1 MVRPVRAVAAW
12 AAVFAAGLAWPV
24 HAQQGEAP
32 STRATPAKAGA
43 LPASAA
49 TRTCA
54 QVRAAAAARPVP
66 RAVKGAT
73 VEGITEYTLPNGLR
87 ILLFPDPSKPTVT
100 VNVTYLV
107 GSRHEGYGE
116 TGMAHLL
123 EHLVFKGSPCHPNIP
138 QELTEHGAEPN
149 GTTWLD
155 RTNYFETFAATD
167 QNLTWALDLEADRMV
182 NSFISRKD
190 LESEFTVVRNEF
202 EMGENDP
209 GSILEERVL
218 STAFLWHN
226 YGNSTIGARA
236 DIENVPIGRL
246 QAFYRKYYQPDNAIL
261 VVAGKFDPTR
271 TLRLIEQKF
280 GRIPRPS
287 RTGDLRLWPTYTLD
301 PVQDGEREVTLR
313 RVGDVQVLTAA
324 YHVASGSHPDFP
336 ALDVLARVL
345 GSQPSGRLY
354 QALVATRKAANTF
367 AYTYRLREP
376 GVLLATAQVRKEDP
390 IDSARTAFLEA
401 LAEVVSRPP
410 IPEEVDRG
418 KTEILKNFE
427 LLINNSERVALTLS
441 EWASMADWRM
451 LFIHRDRVKAVT
463 PEDVQRVAALYLKPS
478 NRTLGTFLPTDK
490 PDRAE
495 IPPTPDVAALVK
507 EYRGD
512 TSLAVGEAFDP
523 SPANIDR
530 RTSRVRFGGLE
541 VALLPKKTRG
551 TSVHASLSLDINDA
565 AGARGKRA
573 VGQLT
578 GQMLLRGTKTRSR
591 QQIKDEFD
599 RLRARVIVSGSYD
612 AANARV
618 ETTRASLPAVLGLLA
633 EVLREPAF
641 DQKEFDELKQRTLA
655 ELEENKSDPQ
665 SLAFN
670 AFQRYLSPYPKD
682 DIRYVPTIEESIA
695 EIGLASLEDVR
706 RFYAETYGAGHAQLA
721 IVGDFDPA
729 EVRPVLSSAFEE
741 WKSPRPWQRIGL
753 EYHDVPPTA
762 ISIET
767 PDKANAMFLGGVN
780 LALRDDDP
788 DYPALLIGNEVLGGG
803 FLNSRLATRVRQKE
817 GVSYGVGSVI
827 SVSSEDRASRF
838 IVYAIYAPENAQ
850 RVEAAIREEIDRAFR
865 DGLTADEV
873 EKARQGWL
881 QNQQVARA
889 NDGGLASDLQGKVYL
904 GRTMAFD
911 GELERRVAALTAD
924 QVNAVLRKYLDP
936 ARLTAV
942 KAGDF
947 AKGKPQAARP

>member
-1 MVRPVRAVAAW
+1 MFRAARAVVLAAIVQ
-12 AAVFAAGLAWPV
+12 AALLAPSAQ
-24 HAQQGEAP
+24 AQQVEAP
-32 STRATPAKAGA
+32 SPRPAARPRPVQSTPAA
-43 LPASAA
+43 
-49 TRTCA
+49 RTCA
-54 QVRAAAAARPVP
+54 QLRVAAAARPVP
-66 RAVKGAT
+66 RAVKGPT

-138 QELTEHGAEPN
+138 QELTEHGANPN
-149 GTTWLD
+149 GTTWFD

-167 QNLTWALDLEADRMV
+167 QNLAWALDLEADRMV
-182 NSFISRKD
+182 NSFISKKD

-209 GSILEERVL
+209 GSILEERVM

-261 VVAGKFDPTR
+261 VVAGKFDPAK

-280 GRIPRPS
+280 GRIPRPT
-287 RTGDLRLWPTYTLD
+287 RAGELRLWPTYTLD

-313 RVGDVQVLTAA
+313 RSGDVQVLTAA
-324 YHVASGSHPDFP
+324 YHIASGSHPDFP
-336 ALDVLARVL
+336 AIDVLARVL

-354 QALVATRKAANTF
+354 QALVVTRKAANTY

-376 GVLLATAQVRKEDP
+376 GALLATAQVRKEDP
-390 IDSARTAFLEA
+390 IDSARAAFVGALDEA
-401 LAEVVSRPP
+401 VSRPP
-410 IPEEVDRG
+410 TTEEVERA
-418 KTEILKNFE
+418 KTEILKNIE

-463 PEDVQRVAALYLKPS
+463 PADVQRVAALYLKPS
-478 NRTLGTFLPTDK
+478 NRTLGTFRPTDK

-495 IPPTPDVAALVK
+495 IPPTPDVAALVRD
-507 EYRGD
+507 YRGD

-523 SPANIDR
+523 SPANID
-530 RTSRVRFGGLE
+530 SRSTRGRFGGLE
-541 VALLPKKTRG
+541 VAFLPKKTRG
-551 TSVHASLSLDINDA
+551 TSVNASLSLDFNDP

-573 VGQLT
+573 IGQLT

-599 RLRARVIVSGSYD
+599 RLKARVVVFGSYD
-612 AANARV
+612 AANSRI
-618 ETTRASLPAVLGLLA
+618 ETTRANLPAVLRLLG

-641 DQKEFDELKQRTLA
+641 EQKEFDELKQQTLA
-655 ELEENKSDPQ
+655 QLEENKSDPQ
-665 SLAFN
+665 FLAFN
-670 AFQRYLSPYPKD
+670 AFERYLSPYPKD
-682 DIRYVPTIEESIA
+682 DIRYVPTVEESIA
-695 EIGLASLEDVR
+695 EVGLASLEDIR

-729 EVRPVLSSAFEE
+729 EVRPVLRSAFEA
-741 WKSPRPWQRIGL
+741 WPSPRPWQRIGRDH
-753 EYHDVPPTA
+753 HDVPATA

-767 PDKANAMFLGGVN
+767 PDKANAMFLGGMN
-780 LALRDDDP
+780 LALRDDDF
-788 DYPALLIGNEVLGGG
+788 DYPALLLGNEVLGGG
-803 FLNSRLATRVRQKE
+803 FLNSRLATRVRQQD
-817 GVSYGVGSVI
+817 GISYGVGSFI
-827 SVSSEDRASRF
+827 NVSSEDRASRL
-838 IVYAIYAPENAQ
+838 IIYAIYAPENAQ
-850 RVEAAIREEIDRAFR
+850 RVEAAIREEVDRALQE
-865 DGLTADEV
+865 GLTAEEV

-881 QNQQVARA
+881 QNQQVGRS

-911 GELERRVAALTAD
+911 AELERKVGALTAE
-924 QVNAVLRKYLDP
+924 QVNAVLRRYIDP
-936 ARLTAV
+936 AKLTAV

-947 AKGKPQAARP
+947 AKGKPQAGRP